1 MEAGLYSRLSDWRPQ
16 RLITLKREEHDEQEK
31 DQESL
36 WQPPSRRREGSARHP
51 RGEADP
57 DTYRVYEPAD
67 VGVRE
72 IHGKL
77 GLTQEEFAT
86 RFGLPVGKIRD

>member
-1 MEAGLYSRLSDWRPQ
+1 MSKKKIKSRFGSRL
-16 RLITLKREEHDEQEK
+16 LAAAKE
-31 DQESL
+31 
-36 WQPPSRRREGSARHP
+36 ARVIA